1 MVLKYYCL
9 GVVIVAKKIVMT
21 YLLLL
26 FVFLLPLLLLLL
38 LMLILLLFLFLI
50 NHANCLQSA
59 TGCNLKVIFRKEVKS
74 RSNRKSK
81 IGRGGLAAFGGVG
94 GVLAAARSQSG

>member
-1 MVLKYYCL
+1 MLLKYYFL
-9 GVVIVAKKIVMT
+9 VVVAKKMVMT

-26 FVFLLPLLLLLL
+26 LVFMLLLLLLLL
-38 LMLILLLFLFLI
+38 LMMILLLFIFFI

-59 TGCNLKVIFRKEVKS
+59 TSCNLKVIFRKEVKS